1 MRHIRVRDREG
12 ITEQASIRELK
23 LHKVINR
30 FAPSNNERSAGGNK
44 GSSNR
49 RGEGGTCCD
58 SVTVVENSQDSRAIR
73 GTMPF
78 VQCECSVIR
87 ICGLKKEGREWHS
100 FLP

>member
-1 MRHIRVRDREG
+1 MRDQQVE
-12 ITEQASIRELK
+12 IREEATEG
-23 LHKVINR
+23 V
-30 FAPSNNERSAGGNK
+30 K
-44 GSSNR
+44 GEAS
-49 RGEGGTCCD
+49 EGCTCCD

-87 ICGLKKEGREWHS
+87 VYGLKKEGREWHS